1 MQRLRSLAA
10 SAERA
15 PLIGAVSFQQN
26 ASWFLTVRPSLT
38 FVSGFHRKA
47 PACPFPLTQIEMTG
61 TFPIDSSTCESRTLF
76 LHDRR
81 STKHFW
87 WQSHR
92 SPSAHICP
100 GVRRRL
106 PEATAGYCCEGGGAI
121 RRQLPD
127 PILLPRDTGVLPG
140 VGRLFLALPLCR
152 RVDRGTSRWEAGGP
166 IYRYPFATRPER
178 SDRRGGAAAAHNL
191 RQSRE
196 VGGIPGGNGI
206 RSALPDGGAVDGV
219 QRSDWRGDVSA
230 RFQRRVLQRGYCGQG
245 HDPGGTTGQSAGG
258 RPAERSFPRGAPPRR
273 NPGGC
278 GSRPARNAGCLSGDR
293 GLS

>member
-1 MQRLRSLAA
+1 MQRLGCRTLPAKMVL
-10 SAERA
+10 RMRV
-15 PLIGAVSFQQN
+15 VSFRR
-26 ASWFLTVRPSLT
+26 SSHLFLTLRHSLT
-38 FVSGFHRKA
+38 GVSGFHTKA
-47 PACPFPLTQIEMTG
+47 PHRPFSLTQIEMTG

-76 LHDRR
+76 LHCRR

-127 PILLPRDTGVLPG
+127 PILLPRDTGILPG

-152 RVDRGTSRWEAGGP
+152 RVDRGTSRWEACGP
-166 IYRYPFATRPER
+166 IYRHPVATRPEC

-206 RSALPDGGAVDGV
+206 
-219 QRSDWRGDVSA
+219 
-230 RFQRRVLQRGYCGQG
+230 
-245 HDPGGTTGQSAGG
+245 
-258 RPAERSFPRGAPPRR
+258 
-273 NPGGC
+273 
-278 GSRPARNAGCLSGDR
+278 
-293 GLS
+293 